1 MAKETKDIPEKRV
14 ASTSATQNPDD
25 VINIKE
31 LFWTVVAR
39 WRPILLAML
48 IGALLLG
55 IYHALLVQPSYQ
67 ADASIFITDNDSVIT
82 VSDLQ
87 ISSELTV
94 MLFFFSYKN
103 VYQPVQIEF
112 CGAVYLCYA
121 RLQAVYSGQG
131 HFSLYR
137 YPWQSSHS
145 YMVAV
150 LW

>member
-1 MAKETKDIPEKRV
+1 MAKEAKDIPEKRV

-94 MLFFFSYKN
+94 MLFFFS
-103 VYQPVQIEF
+103 
-112 CGAVYLCYA
+112 L
-121 RLQAVYSGQG
+121 
-131 HFSLYR
+131 
-137 YPWQSSHS
+137 
-145 YMVAV
+145 
-150 LW
+150 